1 MKVNFLEDRSLKEK
15 EIIVEVKACLED
27 EEVDSLISF
36 IQKFKQKHKKLLPVK
51 SEDRILTLKTK
62 NIVKIEVQ
70 GTELTYYLPEE
81 TVKTKG
87 RLYQVLDKLNMDFV
101 QISRHAIVNINYL
114 ESLEAGFAGN
124 MIAKLDYGYKTEISR
139 RYLKNLE
146 KRLGL

>member
-15 EIIVEVKACLED
+15 EVIVEVKACLED

-36 IQKFKQKHKKLLPVK
+36 IKKFKQKNKRLLPVK
-51 SEDRILTLKTK
+51 SEDRIFTIKTK
-62 NIVKIEVQ
+62 NIIKIEVQ

-81 TVKTKG
+81 TIKTKG

-101 QISRHAIVNINYL
+101 QVSRHAIVNINYL
-114 ESLEAGFAGN
+114 ESLEAGFVGN
-124 MIAKLDYGYKTEISR
+124 MIAKLDYGYKAEISR
-139 RYLKNLE
+139 RYMKDLE